1 MHLAYN
7 NPLLIGLYY
16 NILYKAKGKDILIF
30 NKDNFKRAIRTLDL
44 FIKIKGRDKLFITF

>member
-1 MHLAYN
+1 MHLAYS

-30 NKDNFKRAIRTLDL
+30 NKDNFKRAIKTLDL
-44 FIKIKGRDKLFITF
+44 FARIKGKDKLFITF

>member
-16 NILYKAKGKDILIF
+16 NVLYKAKGEDILIF
-30 NKDNFKRAIRTLDL
+30 NKDNFKRIIRILNL
-44 FIKIKGRDKLFITF
+44 FARIKGGDKLFITF

>member
-16 NILYKAKGKDILIF
+16 NVLYRARREDILIF
-30 NKDNFKRAIRTLDL
+30 NKDNFKCAIRILNL
-44 FIKIKGRDKLFITF
+44 FARIKGGDKLFMTF